1 MMTQQSELHTLA
13 VKVGE
18 ISGQL
23 RELIHKQ
30 NNMEM
35 KLDGAIERLLT
46 LPTAAEVADLRQR
59 VDALERANDR
69 RDGAT
74 GAVAGIL
81 KSPAFGWIV
90 GLAAT
95 AFAAIKGGL
104 LK

>member
-1 MMTQQSELHTLA
+1 MTAQSELHTLA

-46 LPTAAEVADLRQR
+46 LPTAAEVSDLRQR

-69 RDGAT
+69 RDGA
-74 GAVAGIL
+74 AGFGMALL
-81 KSPAFGWIV
+81 KSPAVGWLV

-95 AFAAIKGGL
+95 AFTVIKGGL